1 MNVLYF
7 LIMVFLLGVSLYLFF
22 PVSTDP
28 IKIFNISEEKENRN
42 IKIRI
47 ILGIILFILVM
58 IVFVKFYL
66 NG

>member
-7 LIMVFLLGVSLYLFF
+7 LIMVFLLGVFLYLFF

-47 ILGIILFILVM
+47 ILGIILFIFVM

>member
-1 MNVLYF
+1 MNIFYF
-7 LIMVFLLGVSLYLFF
+7 IIIIFLLVVSLYIFF

-42 IKIRI
+42 IRIRI
-47 ILGIILFILVM
+47 TLGLILFILFI
-58 IVFVKFYL
+58 IVFSKFYL